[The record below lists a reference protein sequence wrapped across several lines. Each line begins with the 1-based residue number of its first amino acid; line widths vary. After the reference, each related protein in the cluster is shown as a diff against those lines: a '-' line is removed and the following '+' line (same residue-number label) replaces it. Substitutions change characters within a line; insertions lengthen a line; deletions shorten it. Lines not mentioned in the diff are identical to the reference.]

1 MKRYMNHALDFWKEL
16 LEYQIDMTKLFT
28 CASLQAKEYK
38 TIRKFIQD
46 KSLVSESKRLL
57 VNEFMKYICKEEKD
71 LMTCNLMATQKYI
84 SGTMEAPPTI
94 LVSAERENFMQ
105 IV

>member
-84 SGTMEAPPTI
+84 SGTM
-94 LVSAERENFMQ
+94 
-105 IV
+105 